1 MLLHIFI
8 YQYMKYW
15 VSVVY
20 FFFNNLI
27 FGSQTIKRVVD
38 SPETI
43 LYNRELVRF
52 TKYIETDL
60 YEKNQN
66 IDVFF
71 YDKVKYKAI
80 FENVENDYEAIWKR
94 KILYMTTPMGNI
106 AMYYDPYKLG
116 FSYYSDQSYIKY
128 DILNAVAM
136 KYVIIFRCFDFFMDE
151 RITKIPSPL
160 IKIHLIE
167 EKKID
172 ASKPNY
178 NAIQVA
184 KTDKSPFV
192 KFRKPIVSTI
202 LQNNKGTTVSTKKE
216 NSTFLS
222 REPLPPILEKNFNRN
237 KFIYLGKMHN
247 CQFIIPVPKLKK
259 QFVNYKSDLLDGLEK
274 NASVQS
280 ECLSYRDYI
289 KMRSTKFI

>member
-1 MLLHIFI
+1 M
-8 YQYMKYW
+8 
-15 VSVVY
+15 
-20 FFFNNLI
+20 
-27 FGSQTIKRVVD
+27 
-38 SPETI
+38 
-43 LYNRELVRF
+43 
-52 TKYIETDL
+52 ETDL

-66 IDVFF
+66 VDAFF
-71 YDKVKYKAI
+71 YDKAKYIAI
-80 FENVENDYEAIWKR
+80 FENAENEYEAIWKR

-136 KYVIIFRCFDFFMDE
+136 KYVIIFRCFDFFIDE
-151 RITKIPSPL
+151 RITKISSPL

-172 ASKPNY
+172 ASKPNF
-178 NAIQVA
+178 NAIQAA

-192 KFRKPIVSTI
+192 KFRKPIISTI
-202 LQNNKGTTVSTKKE
+202 QNKPTTVSNKKE
-216 NSTFLS
+216 NSL
-222 REPLPPILEKNFNRN
+222 PLPSPIEKNFIRN
-237 KFIYLGKMHN
+237 KFIYLGKMNN
-247 CQFIIPVPKLKK
+247 CRFIIPVPKLKK

-274 NASVQS
+274 NASVQM